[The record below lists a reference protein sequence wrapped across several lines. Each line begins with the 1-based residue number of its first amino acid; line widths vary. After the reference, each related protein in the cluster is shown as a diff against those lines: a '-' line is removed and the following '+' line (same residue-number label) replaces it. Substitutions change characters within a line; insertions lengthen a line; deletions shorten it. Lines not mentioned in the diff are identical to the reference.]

1 MVGILHG
8 RPTHSYYSQV
18 SQYIMK
24 VAITASD
31 AFVAPYIIDAL
42 GDAAVVI
49 PDEVLED
56 NMSLDVMLTPCNAL
70 IHINSRPVDT
80 SVARND
86 REVKIMMREAAR
98 PVLDAVNRHG
108 ELHMIIVGTLRV
120 HPPWSPGDDYYGP
133 ESSLSPRD
141 TAAEGQLWFEE
152 NALERAESGRPVSV
166 IRASN
171 VQGVPLQGPPGN
183 GILHRWASES
193 QIGWINV
200 PGSGDDVKDLVHV
213 EDLVRTVLSV
223 LENPPLTR
231 ESFAVGSGKGITMSE
246 LANIYNS
253 KTGASVELNQNS
265 DGEVWGIVDAWFLEH
280 RCGFRPLISLEEM
293 IDEALEVSGY

>member
-1 MVGILHG
+1 
-8 RPTHSYYSQV
+8 
-18 SQYIMK
+18 MK

-56 NMSLDVMLTPCNAL
+56 SMTLDVMLTPCNAL

-141 TAAEGQLWFEE
+141 TAAEGQLWIEE

-183 GILHRWASES
+183 GILHRWATES

-200 PGSGDDVKDLVHV
+200 PGSGEDVKDLVHV

-223 LENPPLTR
+223 LENPPLTL
-231 ESFAVGSGKGITMSE
+231 S
-246 LANIYNS
+246 
-253 KTGASVELNQNS
+253 
-265 DGEVWGIVDAWFLEH
+265 
-280 RCGFRPLISLEEM
+280 LIH
-293 IDEALEVSGY
+293 I

>member
-8 RPTHSYYSQV
+8 SPPHSYYSQV

-56 NMSLDVMLTPCNAL
+56 NMTLDVMLTPCNAL

-141 TAAEGQLWFEE
+141 TAAEGQLWIEE